1 VNTQNTWQNVIAQF
15 KKRVEKEK
23 NDPYVMPAVGYV
35 IAPPPIVPW
44 DFSPSGG
51 SAQPTTPT
59 CTCQTN
65 SSKGG
70 TPGYIGV
77 VGIGNVPLVPSSSSK
92 GVTRMNP
99 VFRPVTTGPLHTSN
113 PFGRRISPVLKLT
126 PSQTAIL
133 IAWEQKAPGIVAQAL
148 KLVPP
153 PTVGHGSSGGGGWF
167 DDFLGTIT
175 SLGKTYLN
183 YRASED
189 QLSAQQA
196 QQQLQQQLSAY
207 NISLAG
213 SGSGLGGIST
223 TTLLIGG
230 AVVLGAVVLMGKKK
244 RK

>member
-1 VNTQNTWQNVIAQF
+1 MWSFCMN
-15 KKRVEKEK
+15 
-23 NDPYVMPAVGYV
+23 
-35 IAPPPIVPW
+35 
-44 DFSPSGG
+44 
-51 SAQPTTPT
+51 TTPT
-59 CTCQTN
+59 LTTDILGNIPPSPSIFYTLGNIPTLSNPQTEPTCSCQSN
-65 SSKGG
+65 SSKGVFKG
-70 TPGYIGV
+70 NTPGYIGV
-77 VGIGNVPLVPSSSSK
+77 VGVGNVPLVPSKSSK

-99 VFRPVTTGPLHTSN
+99 LFRPVTTGPLHTSN
-113 PFGRRISPVLKLT
+113 PFWRRISPTLKLT

-167 DDFLGTIT
+167 SDFLGTIT
-175 SLGKTYLN
+175 SLGKSYLD
-183 YRASED
+183 YRTSEA
-189 QLSAQQA
+189 QLSAAQA
-196 QQQLQQQLSAY
+196 QQQLQQQLAAY
-207 NISLAG
+207 GISLS

>member
-1 VNTQNTWQNVIAQF
+1 MHGVF
-15 KKRVEKEK
+15 
-23 NDPYVMPAVGYV
+23 VMPTIIPAGKFGNKN
-35 IAPPPIVPW
+35 PIVISFQKP
-44 DFSPSGG
+44 
-51 SAQPTTPT
+51 
-59 CTCQTN
+59 
-65 SSKGG
+65 K
-70 TPGYIGV
+70 
-77 VGIGNVPLVPSSSSK
+77 VPLEWTWPLPSWLTPPTKSTCSCNSSK

-196 QQQLQQQLSAY
+196 RQQLQQQLSAY